1 MKSVES
7 KNTKW
12 KSMKKVVFLLSI
24 LFTNIWGFALEIP
37 QWELQAEQAYASGK
51 YQEAI
56 DQYQQILKA
65 GMESVNLYYNLG
77 NCYYKLGDN
86 TKAILNYE
94 RALLLEPGDEMVRY
108 NLKMAQQAIVDKIE
122 ILPELFFVR
131 WYKSLITT
139 YSADQWGYFSVGLF
153 IIFLLMAGLFFYS
166 RTQGMKKTGFVV
178 GIVAFFLTL
187 TTILFAYQQDQR
199 ISNRE
204 YAIITTPSVT
214 VKGAPDASGTSLFLI
229 HEGLKVQLLEE
240 LGDWYNIRLADG
252 NEGWVARTDLEKI

>member
-1 MKSVES
+1 MYLQKI
-7 KNTKW
+7 KINR
-12 KSMKKVVFLLSI
+12 
-24 LFTNIWGFALEIP
+24 TNKAVLKETSFVKALKFAYISFQP
-37 QWELQAEQAYASGK
+37 YRMFQIKFIAY
-51 YQEAI
+51 
-56 DQYQQILKA
+56 
-65 GMESVNLYYNLG
+65 
-77 NCYYKLGDN
+77 
-86 TKAILNYE
+86 
-94 RALLLEPGDEMVRY
+94 
-108 NLKMAQQAIVDKIE
+108 
-122 ILPELFFVR
+122 
-131 WYKSLITT
+131 LIQSSEDFMST
-139 YSADQWGYFSVGLF
+139 
-153 IIFLLMAGLFFYS
+153 
-166 RTQGMKKTGFVV
+166 